1 MSDRVKKYLDT
12 HNMRKVIV
20 DDLVFHINP
29 ELISKE
35 LMDSLIFIDE
45 MLGEGHVFKDSR
57 TTTAGILEMK
67 NGARY
72 FAKRENNKGVK
83 FTLKYLFR
91 RSRVYRAAYAASRLE
106 ELNIPTPK
114 VLVIGSRR
122 KSCKL
127 MSGYLI
133 TETVDNALTSKI
145 MCEMLNND
153 EAFFNDFLRT
163 ICKYMTVLHNHGIIH
178 GDMKISNIFCVDSP
192 SGYYF
197 GLWDLDGVIV
207 NNGEATLLHRKAEL
221 ARVISSY
228 MRTSY
233 ELVGISHNIDAM
245 TKIFCDKYN
254 SFSQLPMSPVSV
266 GDYVRSYLK
275 KCKLLKKLSD

>member
-12 HNMRKVIV
+12 HKMRKVVI

-29 ELISKE
+29 ELISNE
-35 LMDSLIFIDE
+35 LLESLIFIDE
-45 MLGEGHVFKDSR
+45 MLGEGHIFKDSR

-67 NGARY
+67 SGARY

-91 RSRVYRAAYAASRLE
+91 RSRVYRAAYASSRLE
-106 ELNIPTPK
+106 ELCIPTPR
-114 VLVIGSRR
+114 VLVVGSRR

-127 MSGYLI
+127 LGGYLI
-133 TETVDNALTSKI
+133 TETVDNALTSGN
-145 MCEMLNND
+145 MCKMLNDD
-153 EAFFNDFLRT
+153 EKFFHEFLRSV
-163 ICKYMTVLHNHGIIH
+163 CKYMTVLHNHGIVH
-178 GDMKISNIFCVDSP
+178 GDMKMSNIFCVDSP

-207 NNGEATLLHRKAEL
+207 NNGEATMLHRKAEL

-233 ELVGISHNIDAM
+233 EHLGISHDIDTT
-245 TKIFCDKYN
+245 TKVFCDKYN
-254 SFSQLPMSPVSV
+254 SFSQISLSPVAV
-266 GDYVRSYLK
+266 GGYVRSYLK
-275 KCKLLKKLSD
+275 KCKLLKKLSS